1 MEFINSAPCPV
12 SIDRESFFRVNLKY
26 GEVIIMRLCFVL
38 ALGEKNMDDVSYRK
52 MFVSIIDK
60 QIRVAV
66 HMLNDRALMMSKCG
80 KNKIVAYETQLS
92 ASLTFL
98 PHFYVFYDL
107 LLDRRK
113 VTQNLPVNP
122 LHPNIS
128 MYILHTVLHSF
139 PKRLTRRICVTIKGC
154 FSW

>member
-1 MEFINSAPCPV
+1 
-12 SIDRESFFRVNLKY
+12 
-26 GEVIIMRLCFVL
+26 
-38 ALGEKNMDDVSYRK
+38 
-52 MFVSIIDK
+52 
-60 QIRVAV
+60 
-66 HMLNDRALMMSKCG
+66 MLNDRALMMSKCG
-80 KNKIVAYETQLS
+80 KNKIVAYETQPS

-128 MYILHTVLHSF
+128 MYILHTVLCTF
-139 PKRLTRRICVTIKGC
+139 PKVLTRRICVTVKGC

>member
-26 GEVIIMRLCFVL
+26 GEVIIMGLCFIL

-52 MFVSIIDK
+52 LFVNIIDK

-66 HMLNDRALMMSKCG
+66 RMLNDRALMMSKCG
-80 KNKIVAYETQLS
+80 KNKIVAYKTQPS

-107 LLDRRK
+107 LLDRRTA
-113 VTQNLPVNP
+113 TQNLPVNP
-122 LHPNIS
+122 LHPYIS
-128 MYILHTVLHSF
+128 MHVLHSF
-139 PKRLTRRICVTIKGC
+139 PKRLTRRICVTVKGC